1 MLNTMSGGFIV
12 QAVHRTLQ
20 ARRVEIQLAKLA
32 LQEENDWEIAAIP
45 VHPWLKFNGS
55 DKMLDILLDFAGLN
69 SPFQHNKL
77 TKTLIKIL
85 PKYSTHATNI
95 HIDIAYGIPHMD
107 VINNNTKAARHWAM
121 ANVVY
126 ELNKFRQL
134 DSVRVSM
141 SVQRVYWEQ
150 VKPVSAIYGLDHPH
164 WTFDIV
170 ENGAENAV
178 EIDSDIDCKL
188 SSHFNDEMCW

>member
-1 MLNTMSGGFIV
+1 MSGGFIV

-45 VHPWLKFNGS
+45 DHPWLKFNGS
-55 DKMLDILLDFAGLN
+55 DKMLDILLDFA
-69 SPFQHNKL
+69 
-77 TKTLIKIL
+77 
-85 PKYSTHATNI
+85 
-95 HIDIAYGIPHMD
+95 
-107 VINNNTKAARHWAM
+107 AARHWAM

-164 WTFDIV
+164 WTFAIV

-178 EIDSDIDCKL
+178 EIGSDVDCYGSFGVKDASTHTL
-188 SSHFNDEMCW
+188 PLAFAMIIAG